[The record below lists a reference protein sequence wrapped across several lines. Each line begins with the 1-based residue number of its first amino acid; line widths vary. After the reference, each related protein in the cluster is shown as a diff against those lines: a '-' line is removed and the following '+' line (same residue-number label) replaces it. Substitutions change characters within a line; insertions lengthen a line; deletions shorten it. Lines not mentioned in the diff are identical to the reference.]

1 MSRSSRPRTRPRRAT
16 AVAVLAAALLALP
29 ACSTSGGS
37 DDSGGTSEDGS
48 ADGARAPEAAAER
61 KAADADAGGPRASVA
76 DVATEVVDAPE
87 ATPRAVIS
95 TGNVALRG
103 PDVATALFD
112 VRTVVD
118 RFAGEVQE
126 DRTETDTEG
135 EVLRSRLVV
144 RVPAARFTEAMTAL
158 EGAADLVTSSSTSED
173 VTTQVLDV
181 DIRVAVQRRS
191 IRRIALLLNRAESI
205 RDVVAIEAQLF
216 RRQADLASL
225 ERQQSFLA
233 DQTAQST
240 ITVSLERTPE
250 KRPPRDDE
258 EDDATGFLAGL
269 DAGWGALV
277 TFGVGLATFV
287 GAVLPWTLVLALVAV
302 PCWLLARRLRRRRVA
317 TPTAPDPA

>member
-1 MSRSSRPRTRPRRAT
+1 MSCTRPRRAT
-16 AVAVLAAALLALP
+16 AAAVLAAALLALP
-29 ACSTSGGS
+29 ACSTSGDS
-37 DDSGGTSEDGS
+37 SSESDSGGAGGS
-48 ADGARAPEAAAER
+48 NSTADGAEAPAAAAER
-61 KAADADAGGPRASVA
+61 ESADSDAGIARTSVA
-76 DVATEVVDAPE
+76 DVAGAADAPE
-87 ATPRAVIS
+87 VSPRAVIS

-103 PDVATALFD
+103 PDVAKALFD
-112 VRTVVD
+112 VRKVVD

-173 VTTQVLDV
+173 VTTKVLDV

-205 RDVVAIEAQLF
+205 RDVVAIEAQLS

-225 ERQQSFLA
+225 EKQQSFLA

-250 KRPPRDDE
+250 KRPPREDD

-277 TFGVGLATFV
+277 TFGIGLATFV

-302 PCWLLARRLRRRRVA
+302 PCWLLARRLRRRRVGP
-317 TPTAPDPA
+317 PTAPDPA